1 LKHRRMTLAPSIL
14 NADFLDLKGALRII
28 ERGGADWVHLDVMD
42 GHFVPNISL
51 GAHAVSCVRR
61 GTRLPLNVHLMVTD
75 PRRHLGAFLKAGA
88 DIVTIHVES
97 RGNTRNL
104 LRAIRAR
111 GARVGI
117 TLKPETPL
125 SAVGPFLGL
134 VDLVLVMTVEPGFG
148 GQAFHRECLP
158 RVAALRRLAPRLDI
172 QVDGGVT
179 TATVAKAVAA
189 GASNIVAGCAVFGA
203 RDPVRALRRIRRS
216 GEAAMARAPWMPG
229 RG

>member
-1 LKHRRMTLAPSIL
+1 MRHRLTLAPSIL
-14 NADFLDLKGALRII
+14 NADFLDLKGALQVI
-28 ERGGADWVHLDVMD
+28 ERGGGDWVHLDVMD
-42 GHFVPNISL
+42 GRFVPNISL
-51 GAHAVSCVRR
+51 GPQAVSCIRR
-61 GTRLPLNVHLMVTD
+61 GTRLPLNAHLMVTD
-75 PRRHLGAFLKAGA
+75 PRAHLGAFLRAGV

-97 RGNTRNL
+97 RGDTRDL

-111 GARVGI
+111 GARAGV

-125 SAVGPFLGL
+125 SRVRPFLKF

-158 RVAALRRLAPRLDI
+158 RVAALRRMAPRLDI

-179 TATVAKAVAA
+179 SATVARAVAA

-203 RDPVRALRRIRRS
+203 RDPVRALRRLRRS
-216 GEAAMARAPWMPG
+216 GEAAMAAAPWAAG
-229 RG
+229 E